1 MELRLQK
8 FIDQAIGIADVR
20 NLSPENPIE
29 LSINA
34 PNSGQ
39 KTKVVVA
46 VNEPWQYIALPVNVT
61 WINYNPQDPYYKRA
75 LKRVS
80 RSQSSAYQH
89 TWQLLNNYVD
99 IFEPPQYFDQE
110 SGDLESRL
118 DQHIANLNNPHI
130 VTPDQ
135 IQALPLAGGQMA
147 GPILSRPAMV
157 NQFVGEE
164 LIPRKVVDALQAS
177 IDSQI
182 QQILQSISG
191 GSVVPHIHEQNT
203 AATTWTINHQF
214 NSTDMMI
221 QIVAADGEI
230 VSPADISYSVNNTVL
245 TFVTAEAGRA
255 YVFKASA

>member
-29 LSINA
+29 LSITS
-34 PNSGQ
+34 PNSSQ
-39 KTKVVVA
+39 KTRVVVA

-80 RSQSSAYQH
+80 RTQSATYQH
-89 TWQLLNNYVD
+89 TWTLLNNYID
-99 IFEPPQYFDQE
+99 IFEPPQYYDAE
-110 SGDLESRL
+110 SGDVESRL
-118 DQHIANLNNPHI
+118 DAHIANLNNPHI
-130 VTPDQ
+130 VTPEQ
-135 IQALPLAGGQMA
+135 IEALPLTGGQML
-147 GPILSRPAMV
+147 GPILSRPATI
-157 NQFVGEE
+157 NQFANEE
-164 LIPRKVVDALQAS
+164 LIPRKVVDALQLS
-177 IDSQI
+177 IDQQI

-191 GSVVPHIHEQNT
+191 GSVVPHIHNQSTPSN
-203 AATTWTINHQF
+203 TWTIDHQF
-214 NSTDMMI
+214 NSVDMMI

-230 VSPADISYSVNNTVL
+230 VSPADISYSANNTVL
-245 TFVTAEAGRA
+245 TFVTAEAGKA